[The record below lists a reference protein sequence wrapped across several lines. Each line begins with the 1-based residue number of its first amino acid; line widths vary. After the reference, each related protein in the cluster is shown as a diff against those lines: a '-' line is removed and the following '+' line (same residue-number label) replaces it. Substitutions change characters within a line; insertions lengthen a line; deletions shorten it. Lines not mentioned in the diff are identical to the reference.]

1 MIRRPPRSTRT
12 DTLFPY
18 TTLFRSQDATQR
30 RDIGAWVKHCFPG
43 QSKRAHVARI
53 DLTEPQIDRIAGRDV
68 AACRRCGAQSVGLF
82 GRLRSAVDVEREWA
96 TAAFGLDDRR
106 DRLRRDVR
114 GAL

>member
-1 MIRRPPRSTRT
+1 MRIS
-12 DTLFPY
+12 DWSSDVCSSDL
-18 TTLFRSQDATQR
+18 
-30 RDIGAWVKHCFPG
+30 GAWVKHCFPG

-96 TAAFGLDDRR
+96 TAAFGLKSEEHKSE
-106 DRLRRDVR
+106 LQS
-114 GAL
+114 LMSN